1 MAHHDDELPEEP
13 FPDDVGGEGDEGG
26 EEGNGTN
33 GDMVDVILRRIILS
47 DGADRQYIYI
57 SDKGGK
63 RGFPIVIGTN
73 EAYEIQR
80 VVEGKQP
87 QRPLTHQLTFESI
100 RALGATL
107 KNVDIVDLRQNTF
120 YAHVVLQ
127 NEAGDVLAVVDARP
141 SDAIALALRARCPI
155 RCAESVLE
163 RAAVEL
169 PEPDVGEGP
178 EEPEGEEPDEP
189 KGLEPPTP

>member
-1 MAHHDDELPEEP
+1 MAQHDDEQMPQEPQEPQEP
-13 FPDDVGGEGDEGG
+13 FDDGEEKSAGEG
-26 EEGNGTN
+26 GNGKN

-57 SDKGGK
+57 SDQSGK
-63 RGFPIVIGTN
+63 RGFPIVIGTS

-100 RALGATL
+100 RALGASL
-107 KNVDIVDLRQNTF
+107 KTVDIVDLRQNTF

-127 NEAGDVLAVVDARP
+127 NDAGDILAVVDARP

-163 RAAVEL
+163 RASI
-169 PEPDVGEGP
+169 DVQEKDEGK
-178 EEPEGEEPDEP
+178 GEEPDEP
-189 KGLEPPTP
+189 EGSEPPSP